1 MITYD
6 RKNLYKKYI
15 KGDNMS
21 LETKTTLNVN
31 LKLKSL
37 RLRSFYIPET
47 KKHSG
52 GKKPSETYSQF
63 AINVFNGLTRITI
76 AKDVKNNP
84 YAPGY
89 FSGVTMPTQHA
100 IELFTSIADTLEKVA
115 DGTDSITFGIY
126 GNNKVKGNMRKMPAY
141 YGNIIL
147 ESDSKGWSL
156 TVKLNDFE
164 RLSFLMKPSFA
175 PIEITIGSTPI
186 PVLEQSKMYAISY
199 FRRLA
204 WELIKH
210 ERWLTENNREVKNN
224 YSKVQPQE
232 FKDNANSGKGENEL
246 VL

>member
-1 MITYD
+1 
-6 RKNLYKKYI
+6 
-15 KGDNMS
+15 MS
-21 LETKTTLNVN
+21 LEIKTTLNVN

-37 RLRSFYIPET
+37 RLRSFYTPE
-47 KKHSG
+47 KSRKHSG
-52 GKKPSETYSQF
+52 NKKPSETYSQF

-76 AKDVKNNP
+76 AKDVINNP
-84 YAPGY
+84 YVHGY

-141 YGNIIL
+141 YGNFIL
-147 ESDSKGWSL
+147 WSDSKGWTLS
-156 TVKLNDFE
+156 VKLNDFE
-164 RLSFLMKPSFA
+164 MLSFLMKPSFA
-175 PIEITIGSTPI
+175 PIEITIGSAPI
-186 PVLEQSKMYAISY
+186 PVLEQSKMYTISY

-210 ERWLTENNREVKNN
+210 ERWLVENNREVKNN

-232 FKDNANSGKGENEL
+232 FKDNANSGKGEND
-246 VL
+246 